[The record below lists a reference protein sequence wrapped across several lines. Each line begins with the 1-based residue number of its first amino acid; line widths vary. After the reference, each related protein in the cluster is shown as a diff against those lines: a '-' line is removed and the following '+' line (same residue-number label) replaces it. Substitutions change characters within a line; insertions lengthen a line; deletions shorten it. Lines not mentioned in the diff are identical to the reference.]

1 MKPAIFSAGLF
12 QFMWTWNQVL
22 AMALVTVV
30 PLIVLLVQNFEHYKY

>member
-30 PLIVLLVQNFEHYKY
+30 PLNCTFGSEF